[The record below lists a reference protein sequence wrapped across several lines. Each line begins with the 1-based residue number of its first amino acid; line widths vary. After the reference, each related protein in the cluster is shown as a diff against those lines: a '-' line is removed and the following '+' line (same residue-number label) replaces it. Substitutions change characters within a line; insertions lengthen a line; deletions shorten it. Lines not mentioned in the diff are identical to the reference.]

1 MFTYPSAIRQCLPRT
16 IEAME
21 TVARRSPQ
29 LANGPMSMLWRY
41 LTQRADGRPAEIATR
56 VAGVVV
62 IALVPGAFA
71 VWIAYRVVSVLRTRN
86 AI

>member
-1 MFTYPSAIRQCLPRT
+1 
-16 IEAME
+16 
-21 TVARRSPQ
+21 
-29 LANGPMSMLWRY
+29 MSMLWRY
-41 LTQRADGRPAEIATR
+41 LTQRAEGRPAEIAAR